1 MTSIIFNESISKFY
15 DDPMGMKIYSAIMI
29 RAKKE
34 CFWNLEEFENMIME
48 KSLIYPVIYCMK
60 HRRKLI
66 NK

>member
-1 MTSIIFNESISKFY
+1 MTSIISNESISKFY
-15 DDPMGMKIYSAIMI
+15 DYPMGMKICSAIMI
-29 RAKKE
+29 RAEKE
-34 CFWNLEEFENMIME
+34 CLWNLEEFENMIME